1 MNREAKSIL
10 RLVRPVLGDDLDRVG
25 RSYGRVEPYG
35 GDQAGTVLHLAAAMA
50 GPGSDGGAITGRGLL
65 REIESRP
72 GRRVTAWL
80 ARADDA
86 ADRPVGLVSLVAA
99 GPAGAVRHSIG
110 WLLVDPGHRRRGVGT
125 ALVHVAL
132 TEAGRD
138 GATEVWVETHAAWPA
153 ATAFWQRLGFM
164 PP

>member
-1 MNREAKSIL
+1 MDHEAKSIL
-10 RLVRPVLGDDLDRVG
+10 RLVRPVRGDDLCHVG
-25 RSYGRVEPYG
+25 RSYGRVERYG
-35 GDQAGTVLHLAAAMA
+35 GDQAGAVLSLAAAMA
-50 GPGSDGGAITGRGLL
+50 GPDAGAVTGRGLL

-80 ARADDA
+80 ARADGAD
-86 ADRPVGLVSLVAA
+86 DRPVGLVSLVAA

-132 TEAGRD
+132 AEAGRTS
-138 GATEVWVETHAAWPA
+138 ATEVWVETHAAWPA
-153 ATAFWQRLGFM
+153 ATAFWHRLGFM